1 MNRTGG
7 MTDTHLTLHGVSY
20 SLPQGRQ
27 LFSDLHAR
35 FDRQHTALVGRN
47 GVGKTVLAQLLAGA
61 LEPTSGRISRAGRIH
76 YLAQDLLVQHP
87 AQSIAEL
94 AGLAPALAA
103 LQRIEQ
109 GSSDPQDFALL
120 AERWDLRQQFQTL
133 LQDSGLPALPAET
146 PAHTLSGGQAMRVA
160 LLGAQLAQADFLILD
175 EPSNHLD
182 AAGRAA
188 LAQRLQHWPG
198 GLLLISH
205 DRRLLAQ
212 MEVIAE
218 LSSQGLR
225 MYSGSFGGYQQAQQ
239 QRAQHAADALARSKQ
254 ERKRSEQALQG
265 QQERQQRKQARGH
278 QQGKQANQAKILLG
292 RAKQRAEASS
302 GKLVAQHAAARDAL
316 NARVSEAAQA
326 IDWQAGPIHWQLP
339 PEAFEQGRS
348 SDALVAEL
356 QDLQSPRLAGRQPLN
371 LQLRAGQ
378 RLAITGPNGC
388 GKSSLLQIL
397 AGQLAPNAGQRQL
410 HVPWAMLDQQ
420 QSLLDPARSLLAQL
434 QQGNQQTPE
443 GVLRMR
449 LAQLG
454 LDARCILQPS
464 GELSGGERLKAAMA
478 CALYRDAPAQLLL
491 LDEPD
496 NHLDLP
502 ALQALEQMMRSYPGC
517 LVIVSHDEALLDAL
531 ALTHRLAFDGDRWQ
545 LAPWRSGT
553 QS

>member
-1 MNRTGG
+1 

-47 GVGKTVLAQLLAGA
+47 GVGKTVLARLLAGQ

-76 YLAQDLLVQHP
+76 YLPQNLLAQHQG
-87 AQSIAEL
+87 QSIAAL

-133 LQDSGLPALPAET
+133 LQDSGLPAMPADT
-146 PAHTLSGGQAMRVA
+146 PASALSGGQAMRVA

-182 AAGRAA
+182 AAARSA
-188 LAQRLQHWPG
+188 LAQRLQNWPG

-225 MYSGSFGGYQQAQQ
+225 LYSGSYGGYQQAQQ
-239 QRAQHAADALARSKQ
+239 QRTQLALDALARSKQ
-254 ERKRSEQALQG
+254 ERQRSEHALRD
-265 QQERQQRKQARGH
+265 QQERQARKQARGE

-292 RAKQRAEASS
+292 RAKQRSEASS
-302 GKLVAQHAAARDAL
+302 GKLAAQHAAAREAL

-326 IDWQAGPIHWQLP
+326 IDWQAGPIHWHLP
-339 PEAFEQGRS
+339 REAFGQSRS
-348 SDALVAEL
+348 SSAIVAEL
-356 QDLQSPRLAGRQPLN
+356 QAVQSPRLAGAQPLH

-388 GKSSLLQIL
+388 GKSSLLQML
-397 AGQLAPNAGQRQL
+397 AGQLAPAAGQRQV
-410 HVPWAMLDQQ
+410 HVPRAMLDQQ
-420 QSLLDPARSLLAQL
+420 QSGLQPERSVLAQW
-434 QQGNQQTPE
+434 QQCNRRTPE

-454 LDARCILQPS
+454 LDARHILQPS
-464 GELSGGERLKAAMA
+464 GQLSGGERLKAALA
-478 CALYRDAPAQLLL
+478 CALYRDDPAQLLL

-502 ALQALEQMMRSYPGC
+502 SLQALEQMLRSYPGC
-517 LVIVSHDEALLDAL
+517 LVVVSHDEALLDAL
-531 ALTHRLAFDGDRWQ
+531 ALTQRLAFSDDGWQ
-545 LAPWRSGT
+545 LQPWTPDSAT
-553 QS
+553 

>member
-1 MNRTGG
+1 
-7 MTDTHLTLHGVSY
+7 MTDTHLALHGVSY
-20 SLPQGRQ
+20 SLPQGRP

-47 GVGKTVLAQLLAGA
+47 GVGKTVLARLLAGE
-61 LEPTSGRISRAGRIH
+61 LEPTRGRISRAGRIH
-76 YLAQDLLVQHP
+76 YLAQNLLVQHP
-87 AQSIAEL
+87 EQSIAAL

-146 PAHTLSGGQAMRVA
+146 PASALSGGQAMRVA
-160 LLGAQLAQADFLILD
+160 LLGAQRAQPDFLILD

-212 MEVIAE
+212 METIAE
-218 LSSQGLR
+218 LSSQGLQL
-225 MYSGSFGGYQQAQQ
+225 YSGSFGGYQQAQQ
-239 QRAQHAADALARSKQ
+239 QRTQLAADALARSKQ
-254 ERKRSEQALQG
+254 ERKRGEQALRA
-265 QQERQQRKQARGH
+265 QQERQERRQARDAKES
-278 QQGKQANQAKILLG
+278 KQANQAKILLG
-292 RAKQRAEASS
+292 GARQRAQASS
-302 GKLVAQHAAARDAL
+302 GKLLTQHAAAREAL

-326 IDWQAGPIHWQLP
+326 IAWQAGPLHWQLP
-339 PEAFEQGRS
+339 PEAFDRGRS
-348 SDALVAEL
+348 SDAVVAEL
-356 QDLQSPRLAGRQPLN
+356 QALQSPRLPGAQPLN

-378 RLAITGPNGC
+378 RLAITGPNGS

-397 AGQLAPNAGQRQL
+397 TGQLAPSAGQRHV

-420 QSLLDPARSLLAQL
+420 QSGLDPARSLLAQL
-434 QQGNQQTPE
+434 QQSNCQTPE

-464 GELSGGERLKAAMA
+464 GQLSGGERLKAAMA

-496 NHLDLP
+496 NHLDLA
-502 ALQALEQMMRSYPGC
+502 ALQALEDMLRSYPGC
-517 LVIVSHDEALLDAL
+517 LVVVSHDEALLDAL
-531 ALTHRLAFDGDRWQ
+531 ALTHRLALDGGRWQ
-545 LAPWRSGT
+545 MAPWRSDAPI
-553 QS
+553 

>member
-1 MNRTGG
+1 

-47 GVGKTVLAQLLAGA
+47 GVGKTVLARLLAGKLA
-61 LEPTSGRISRAGRIH
+61 PTSGRISRAGRIH
-76 YLAQDLLVQHP
+76 YLAQNLLLQHP
-87 AQSIAEL
+87 GQSIAEL
-94 AGLAPALAA
+94 AGLAPAFAA

-109 GSSDPQDFALL
+109 GSSDPQDFTLL

-133 LQDSGLPALPAET
+133 LQDSGLPALPADT
-146 PAHTLSGGQAMRVA
+146 PASALSGGQAMRVA

-182 AAGRAA
+182 AAARRA
-188 LAQRLQHWPG
+188 LAQRLQRWPG

-218 LSSQGLR
+218 LSSHGLST
-225 MYSGSFGGYQQAQQ
+225 YSGSYSGYQQT
-239 QRAQHAADALARSKQ
+239 QRQHAQLAMDALARSKQ
-254 ERKRSEQALQG
+254 ERQRSEHALRD
-265 QQERQQRKQARGH
+265 QQERQARKQARGE
-278 QQGKQANQAKILLG
+278 QQGKHANQAKILLG
-292 RAKQRAEASS
+292 RAKQRSEASS
-302 GKLVAQHAAARDAL
+302 GKLAAQHATARQVFND
-316 NARVSEAAQA
+316 RVSEAAQA
-326 IDWQAGPIHWQLP
+326 IDWQDGAVHWHLP
-339 PEAFEQGRS
+339 QETFDRGRS
-348 SDALVAEL
+348 SSAIVAEL
-356 QDLQSPRLAGRQPLN
+356 QAVQSPRLPGAKPLD

-378 RLAITGPNGC
+378 RLAISGPNGS

-397 AGQLAPNAGQRQL
+397 AGQLAPTAGQRQV

-420 QSLLDPARSLLAQL
+420 QSGMQPECSVLAQW
-434 QQGNQQTPE
+434 QQCNRHTPE

-454 LDARCILQPS
+454 LDARHILQPS
-464 GELSGGERLKAAMA
+464 GQLSGGERLKAAMA
-478 CALYRDAPAQLLL
+478 CALYRDDPAQLLL

-502 ALQALEQMMRSYPGC
+502 SLQALEQMLRSYPGC
-517 LVIVSHDEALLDAL
+517 LVVVSHDEPLLDAL
-531 ALTHRLAFDGDRWQ
+531 ALTQRLAFSDDGWQ
-545 LAPWRSGT
+545 LQPWTSDSAT
-553 QS
+553 

>member
-1 MNRTGG
+1 

-20 SLPQGRQ
+20 SLPQGQ
-27 LFSDLHAR
+27 PLFSDLHAR

-47 GVGKTVLAQLLAGA
+47 GVGKTVLARLLAGQ
-61 LEPTSGRISRAGRIH
+61 LEPSSGRISRAGRIH
-76 YLAQDLLVQHP
+76 YLPQNLLAQQP
-87 AQSIAEL
+87 GQSIAAL

-109 GSSDPQDFALL
+109 GSIDPQDFALL

-133 LQDSGLPALPAET
+133 LQDSGLPALPADT
-146 PAHTLSGGQAMRVA
+146 PANTLSGGQAMRVA

-182 AAGRAA
+182 AATRHA
-188 LAQRLQHWPG
+188 LAQRLQRWPG

-218 LSSQGLR
+218 LSSQGLSLF
-225 MYSGSFGGYQQAQQ
+225 SGSYGGYQQSQQ
-239 QRAQHAADALARSKQ
+239 QRTQLALDALARSKQ
-254 ERKRSEQALQG
+254 ERKRNEHALRD
-265 QQERQQRKQARGH
+265 QQERQERKQARGEK
-278 QQGKQANQAKILLG
+278 QGKHANQAKILLG
-292 RAKQRAEASS
+292 RAKQRAEAST
-302 GKLVAQHAAARDAL
+302 GKLLAQHADARQAL
-316 NARVSEAAQA
+316 NERVSEAAQA
-326 IDWQAGPIHWQLP
+326 IDWQASAIHWHLP
-339 PEAFEQGRS
+339 PTAWAPARS
-348 SDALVAEL
+348 SDAIVAEL
-356 QDLQSPRLAGRQPLN
+356 LAVQSPRLPGASPLD

-378 RLAITGPNGC
+378 RLAITGPNGS

-397 AGQLAPNAGQRQL
+397 AGQLPPSAGQRQV
-410 HVPWAMLDQQ
+410 HVPCAMLDQQ
-420 QSLLDPARSLLAQL
+420 QSLLPPDCSVLTHL
-434 QQGNQQTPE
+434 QRHNPQTPE
-443 GVLRMR
+443 GLLRIR

-454 LDARCILQPS
+454 LDARHVLQPS

-478 CALYRDAPAQLLL
+478 CALYRDDPAQLLL

-502 ALQALEQMMRSYPGC
+502 SLQALEQMLRSYPGC

-531 ALTHRLAFDGDRWQ
+531 ALTHRLAWTDGRWQ
-545 LAPWRSGT
+545 LAPWRSDAPT
-553 QS
+553 

>member
-1 MNRTGG
+1 

-27 LFSDLHAR
+27 LFSDLQAR

-47 GVGKTVLAQLLAGA
+47 GVGKTVLARLLAGQ

-76 YLAQDLLVQHP
+76 YLPQNLLAQHQG
-87 AQSIAEL
+87 QSIAAL

-133 LQDSGLPALPAET
+133 LQDSGLPAMPADT
-146 PAHTLSGGQAMRVA
+146 PASALSGGQAMRVA

-182 AAGRAA
+182 AAARSA
-188 LAQRLQHWPG
+188 LAQRLQNWPG

-218 LSSQGLR
+218 LSSHGLSL
-225 MYSGSFGGYQQAQQ
+225 YSGSYGGYQQSQQ
-239 QRAQHAADALARSKQ
+239 QRTQLALDALARSKQ
-254 ERKRSEQALQG
+254 ERKRSEQALRD
-265 QQERQQRKQARGH
+265 QQERQERKQARGEK
-278 QQGKQANQAKILLG
+278 QGKHANQAKILLG
-292 RAKQRAEASS
+292 RAKQRAEAST
-302 GKLVAQHAAARDAL
+302 GKLLAQHADTRQAL
-316 NARVSEAAQA
+316 NERISEAAQA
-326 IDWQAGPIHWQLP
+326 IDWQASAIHWHLP
-339 PEAFEQGRS
+339 PAALAQARS
-348 SDALVAEL
+348 SDAIVAEL
-356 QDLQSPRLAGRQPLN
+356 QAVQSPRLPSAQPLD

-378 RLAITGPNGC
+378 RLAITGPNGS

-397 AGQLAPNAGQRQL
+397 AGQLAPSAGQRQV
-410 HVPWAMLDQQ
+410 HVPCAMLDQQ
-420 QSLLDPARSLLAQL
+420 QSLLPPECSVLTHL
-434 QQGNQQTPE
+434 QQRNPQTPE

-454 LDARCILQPS
+454 LDARRILQPS
-464 GELSGGERLKAAMA
+464 GQLSGGERLKAAMA
-478 CALYRDAPAQLLL
+478 CALYRDDPAQLLL

-502 ALQALEQMMRSYPGC
+502 SLQALEQMLRHYPGC
-517 LVIVSHDEALLDAL
+517 LVIVSHDELLLDAL
-531 ALTHRLAFDGDRWQ
+531 ALTQRLAWDDGRWQ
-545 LAPWRSGT
+545 IRPWTSDAAA
-553 QS
+553 